1 MAGLCGIQIH
11 INGQQTFFLNEKII
25 SKFSGKLRKIVRQE
39 KKRAQIKNSGIHIDD
54 FPGGPFGF
62 ELVSR
67 FCYNNATSKITV
79 SNVCLLYC
87 SAVYLEMTEKVSA
100 CNLLH
105 QTGTFLEEMFS
116 WSRTDILSCLRSCES
131 IFAFADSSGLIEK
144 LLNTLLAKIAQNSDI
159 FVCSSSSS
167 SSPEATA
174 SPFRLS
180 SSTKSTTPEVLG
192 LKRSSSKAFWWFD
205 DLTIL
210 PPMIIERFVKL
221 LGTYGNDDT
230 SLILTR
236 FILNYL
242 KASAQSKHSLMT
254 KTHSIS
260 EYSRLADTAVYGV
273 ISTGQ
278 SSFSCRGLFWILRLV
293 STFGISRDFRTG
305 LERLIGSVLDQ
316 ATLDDLLV
324 SANDG
329 NSVYDVNLVVRLI
342 RVFVYTY
349 NKEEYMQKTKKVGW
363 LVDKYIREIA
373 PDQNLKVSKFLRVAE
388 SLTDCARDCS
398 DGVYRAVD
406 IYLESHPCLS
416 LEERSRLCR
425 CLNFKKLSL
434 EACKELAKN
443 LRIPPR
449 VAVEALAAQTRSTSQ
464 RVTDSPALDPSHLN
478 HDQDHAHQSYYASNY
493 YDETMI
499 NVPIKRHSQMVMY
512 RGGRPMMNDDME
524 TKFKDYEDEKM
535 ISAAE
540 ENEMMRLNLERM
552 QMRVIELEKVC
563 KGMKGQM
570 SRMGKSNGRS
580 PLICHAQ
587 TKAVPRFC

>member
-1 MAGLCGIQIH
+1 
-11 INGQQTFFLNEKII
+11 
-25 SKFSGKLRKIVRQE
+25 
-39 KKRAQIKNSGIHIDD
+39 
-54 FPGGPFGF
+54 
-62 ELVSR
+62 
-67 FCYNNATSKITV
+67 
-79 SNVCLLYC
+79 
-87 SAVYLEMTEKVSA
+87 MTEKVSA